1 MASKFKL
8 LSIFVFLVISGPGFA
23 LDYPSKPIRI
33 IVGFPPGAGADV
45 LARVVSQKLSD
56 SLKQQV
62 IVDNKPGAGTNI
74 GTNYVAKSNPDGYN
88 ILLIT
93 VANAINPSLT
103 LNLSFDIEKDFLP
116 VILAGFA
123 SNVLVVHPSL
133 PVNSIQ
139 ELVAL
144 AKAKPGKLTYGSS
157 GTGTS
162 PHLAAELFKR
172 NLGLDMVHVQRRTA
186 SSN

>member
-1 MASKFKL
+1 MGIPRMELGKRCCKENL
-8 LSIFVFLVISGPGFA
+8 
-23 LDYPSKPIRI
+23 
-33 IVGFPPGAGADV
+33 
-45 LARVVSQKLSD
+45 
-56 SLKQQV
+56 
-62 IVDNKPGAGTNI
+62 
-74 GTNYVAKSNPDGYN
+74 NYVAKSNPDGYN

-103 LNLSFDIEKDFLP
+103 LNLPFDIEKDFLP

-172 NLGLDMVHVQRRTA
+172 NLGMRIDHILLSKNLLTFLKKAYIDKTTRSLERPSDHVPVVIA
-186 SSN
+186 LNLNP